1 MKNQWGTVCDD
12 LWNTSE
18 ARVACRQLGY
28 SEIGKEVGGKIV
40 NRSYNEDVCNFKR
53 KHCMY
58 VSLIT
63 KTRCWNTARIISF

>member
-1 MKNQWGTVCDD
+1 MYSGFCFHGDIRLVGTGTSSTQGRVEVCVKNQWGTVCDD

-40 NRSYNEDVCNFKR
+40 NRS
-53 KHCMY
+53 
-58 VSLIT
+58 L
-63 KTRCWNTARIISF
+63 